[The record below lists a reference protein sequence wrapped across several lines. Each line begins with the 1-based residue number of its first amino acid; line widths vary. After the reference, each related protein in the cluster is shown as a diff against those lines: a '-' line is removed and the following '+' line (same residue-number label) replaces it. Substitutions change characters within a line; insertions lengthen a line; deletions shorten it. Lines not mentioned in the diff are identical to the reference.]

1 MSIITILIIAAV
13 FLAGL
18 ALGAFIIWVVL
29 RRRKTSPAPE
39 KAAPAAQFKP
49 NVEMSKTQAT
59 QAFPLAFRWSYVAA
73 PISLAIICLIIAV
86 AFVSY
91 LPSPLGFRFNS
102 DGAVRMFMNTYTFI
116 ALMIAAQIVCA
127 LAAWGIA
134 NTIISMGHNAFKTS
148 QPQVSLDAYISLT
161 SNMVL
166 LPQMILAYIML
177 DAFIYGVW
185 TRHIVS
191 VGLFSILTI
200 VIGSLILIFM
210 FMRLLSH
217 TNSAL
222 NKQ

>member
-29 RRRKTSPAPE
+29 RRRKTPPAPE
-39 KAAPAAQFKP
+39 KEALTAQSKP

-59 QAFPLAFRWSYVAA
+59 QAPPLAFRWSHVAA
-73 PISLAIICLIIAV
+73 PSSLAVICLIIAV

-102 DGAVRMFMNTYTFI
+102 DGAVRMFINTYTFI

-134 NTIISMGHNAFKTS
+134 NAIISMGHKAFKAS
-148 QPQVSLDAYISLT
+148 QPQVSLDAYISLM

-166 LPQMILAYIML
+166 LPQLILAYIML

-191 VGLFSILTI
+191 VGVFSILTI
-200 VIGSLILIFM
+200 AIGSLVLISM
-210 FMRLLSH
+210 FMRQLARA
-217 TNSAL
+217 NRIM
-222 NKQ
+222 NKR